1 MPLFETGIVQ
11 VNSSVGSIS
20 SLIWQPGN
28 TSTTTYGPLGS
39 ITVGDTL
46 KDLTIINSG
55 AGTIYASNGSI
66 TASATPAG
74 FPIPPG
80 GQMTVQGY
88 FLVAANSAVGN
99 VWAVAA
105 TGGLNSSTQVGLA
118 SVASVV

>member
-1 MPLFETGIVQ
+1 MGLFETGIVQ
-11 VNSSVGSIS
+11 VATVGTVSG
-20 SLIWQPGN
+20 LIWAPGN
-28 TSTTTYGPLGS
+28 VSTSTYGPLGS

-46 KDLTIINSG
+46 RDLTILNTG

-66 TASATPAG
+66 TAAAAPVG

-80 GQMTVQGY
+80 GQCTIQGY
-88 FLVAANSAVGN
+88 YLVAANSAVGN

-105 TGGLNSSTQVGLA
+105 TGGVTSSTQAGLA